1 MKKEYTSRKALRT
14 AALRIVE
21 TESLSAVSI
30 RRLAQECGVAS
41 GTVYHYYPSKDELLA
56 DVLAEFWQRSFH
68 GVFPTDSAGRF
79 DRVFL
84 RFFRAAC
91 GALGQFEAELLA
103 QTAELTAQA
112 RHSGKVRE
120 TQILTH
126 VRSELVRVLR
136 ADADISPEVW
146 TQVFTPERF
155 AALVVS
161 ESVAALRRGETDPA
175 FLLELI
181 TRTLYRVPAAER
193 AARKD

>member
-1 MKKEYTSRKALRT
+1 MKKEYTSRQALRA
-14 AALRIVE
+14 AALHIVE

-30 RRLAQECGVAS
+30 RRVAEECGVAS

-56 DVLAEFWQRSFH
+56 DVLTEFWQRAFH

-103 QTAELTAQA
+103 QTEELPAPA
-112 RHSGKVRE
+112 RHSGKLRE
-120 TQILTH
+120 MQILTH

-136 ADADISPEVW
+136 ADTDVDPAVW
-146 TQVFTPERF
+146 TDCFTPERF
-155 AALVVS
+155 TALLVN
-161 ESVAALRRGETDPA
+161 EAVAALRRGDSDPA
-175 FLLELI
+175 FLTELI
-181 TRTLYRVPAAER
+181 ARTLYSGPAAQN